1 MPATSAAPS
10 TAVPTRHARYR
21 RRRQVGA
28 GRNER
33 EDAIMKEHEFTLI
46 LTTDP
51 SEEEADR
58 LYGCCDDG
66 TLSTIAGVPQIHFHR
81 AALSLEAAMRSA
93 IGDVRAAGFD
103 VERVEIEPEAVM
115 QLG

>member
-1 MPATSAAPS
+1 MPGTSAAPS
-10 TAVPTRHARYR
+10 TVVLTRNARSR
-21 RRRQVGA
+21 KMRQIGA

-33 EDAIMKEHEFTLI
+33 EDAVMKEHEFTLI

-58 LYGCCDDG
+58 LYGYCDDG
-66 TLSTIAGVPQIHFHR
+66 TLFTIAGVPQIRFHR
-81 AALSLEAAMRSA
+81 AALSLEDAMRSA

-103 VERVEIEPEAVM
+103 VERVEIEPEAVT

>member
-1 MPATSAAPS
+1 MPGTSAALS
-10 TAVPTRHARYR
+10 TAVPTRNVCYR
-21 RRRQVGA
+21 GRRQGGA
-28 GRNER
+28 RNGR

-66 TLSTIAGVPQIHFHR
+66 TLSTIAGVPQIYFHR
-81 AALSLEAAMRSA
+81 AALSLEEAIRSA
-93 IGDVRAAGFD
+93 IAAVRAAGFD
-103 VERVEIEPEAVM
+103 VERVEMEPEAVT

>member
-1 MPATSAAPS
+1 MPGTSAARS
-10 TAVPTRHARYR
+10 TAGPIRNARYR

-28 GRNER
+28 RHER

-81 AALSLEAAMRSA
+81 AALSLEEAIRSA
-93 IGDVRAAGFD
+93 IGDVRAAGFN
-103 VERVEIEPEAVM
+103 VERVEMEPEAIT